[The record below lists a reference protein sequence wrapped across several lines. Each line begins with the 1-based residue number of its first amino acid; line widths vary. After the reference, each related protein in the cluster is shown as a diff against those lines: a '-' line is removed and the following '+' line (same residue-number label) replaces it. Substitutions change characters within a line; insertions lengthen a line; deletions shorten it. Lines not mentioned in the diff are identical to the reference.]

1 MLILENNLYRAKKIP
16 KCKIISYK
24 ELAIKLS
31 KPKAYLT
38 VANAYTKNPLLEII
52 PCHRVIRCDSR
63 IGRFISKER
72 VERKVYL
79 KVKAKNFRNAFMI
92 QKLLIIIGVLFII
105 AGLLYPFLKDI
116 GLGRL
121 PGDIVIKKENSSFYF
136 PIVTCII
143 VSVLISLILMFF
155 KK

>member
-1 MLILENNLYRAKKIP
+1 
-16 KCKIISYK
+16 
-24 ELAIKLS
+24 
-31 KPKAYLT
+31 
-38 VANAYTKNPLLEII
+38 
-52 PCHRVIRCDSR
+52 
-63 IGRFISKER
+63 
-72 VERKVYL
+72 
-79 KVKAKNFRNAFMI
+79 MI